1 MKQDKY
7 REALQNRTIKPSLDS
22 WETLN
27 GKLSALDKKP
37 KRRYWVFL
45 KVAAV
50 VLIFISVG
58 SYFWQESDTAISP
71 PVIASPTL
79 EEKLNSLPKVDDANN
94 SEIVVSPETSPIK
107 NDPVIDQIINKVT
120 PLEVATAEPA
130 NEDISTKE
138 VHDLAVIDSVSEV
151 ILLTETLDL
160 KDQNIDDEVEQ
171 LLNNSKIKLVVNG
184 QISSKKV
191 VDAQT
196 LLNSVEEDLYKDL
209 KQKLIEKI
217 TNSLKNPKEVVTS
230 REK

>member
-7 REALQNRTIKPSLDS
+7 REVLQNRSIKPSLDS
-22 WETLN
+22 WEKLN
-27 GKLSALDKKP
+27 GKLSAHEKKP
-37 KRRYWVFL
+37 KGSYWMFL
-45 KVAAV
+45 KVASV

-58 SYFWQESDTAISP
+58 FYFWEESDVDIDP

-79 EEKLNSLPKVDDANN
+79 KEKLNTVPKTDDVSNT
-94 SEIVVSPETSPIK
+94 EIVVVPETSNIK
-107 NDPVIDQIINKVT
+107 DEPVIDHIIKEET
-120 PLEVATAEPA
+120 TLEVAATEPV
-130 NEDISTKE
+130 NENISSE
-138 VHDLAVIDSVSEV
+138 EIHHLAVIDSVSEV

-191 VDAQT
+191 VDAHT